1 MNKWIITI
9 IMIMLGA
16 GAVKTADHFLRLPPP
31 KAAATQTISGN
42 PPKTS
47 AGSSGNANQTAPA
60 DTIPPQPNANV
71 DETLKVFDT
80 ALTYAKTSQCTV
92 GAFDENNLR
101 NNVFLINDSSDGS
114 DTIFRTYAVLY
125 QSDPECAGGSGTA
138 KYSLAEVEVSSQGG
152 GHVRVSNPDLFA
164 KLNNAETGS
173 FSFNDRFI
181 RKASIDS
188 KGILTIE
195 YNEYTKTDGN
205 CCPSERWESRINL
218 NTMTQLDKCF
228 LRKENPYAEN

>member
-16 GAVKTADHFLRLPPP
+16 GAVKTADHFLRPPP
-31 KAAATQTISGN
+31 PQAAATQTIGGN

-92 GAFDENNLR
+92 GAFDENNLH

-125 QSDPECAGGSGTA
+125 QSDPECAGGSGTT
-138 KYSLAEVEVSSQGG
+138 KYSLAEVEVSGQGG
-152 GHVRVSNPDLFA
+152 EHIRVSNPNLFT
-164 KLNNAETGS
+164 KLNTETNTPA
-173 FSFNDRFI
+173 FNDRFI
-181 RKASIDS
+181 NKASIDN
-188 KGILTIE
+188 KGILVIE
-195 YNEYTKTDGN
+195 YGEYAKNDSN
-205 CCPSERWESRINL
+205 CCPSELWVAQIDL
-218 NTMTQLDKCF
+218 NTMTLLNKRF
-228 LRKENPYAEN
+228 LRRRAPKAGH

>member
-1 MNKWIITI
+1 MNKWIIGI
-9 IMIMLGA
+9 IMMTAGA
-16 GAVKTADHFLRLPPP
+16 GAVKTAYYFLNKPTPQATTIQTTGSTLPQTADTGSNSLPTSAENTLPPP
-31 KAAATQTISGN
+31 KQN
-42 PPKTS
+42 
-47 AGSSGNANQTAPA
+47 A
-60 DTIPPQPNANV
+60 DT
-71 DETLKVFDT
+71 DEIRQVFDT
-80 ALTYAKTSQCTV
+80 AITHAKTTQCSV
-92 GAFDENNLR
+92 EPFDENNFR
-101 NNVFLINDSSDGS
+101 NNVFLIRNTGEGDFV
-114 DTIFRTYAVLY
+114 FRTYGVLY

-181 RKASIDS
+181 RKASINS
-188 KGILTIE
+188 KSILTIE

-218 NTMTQLDKCF
+218 NTMTQLDKRF